1 MRFAA
6 ELLVEGDGFEPSVPV
21 AREAGLCGGRR
32 IAWGSD
38 GAPICGVP
46 TFRIHLP
53 PPESSD
59 ELPIARPLDLLTAL
73 TEPSPNQSS
82 RCSAPGRCASERSGS
97 RPNHEPRLA
106 VPTDKRALHKGKPRR
121 GTPGFSGRTIGIGE
135 HRSPACIK
143 QHRAAIVQVD
153 NFWVRCR
160 PAPMLHSDT

>member
-1 MRFAA
+1 MDSNHRFLSQEKPAYVA
-6 ELLVEGDGFEPSVPV
+6 EGELRGDRTGHQRNLRGTDVSNPSPST
-21 AREAGLCGGRR
+21 RE
-32 IAWGSD
+32 
-38 GAPICGVP
+38 
-46 TFRIHLP
+46 
-53 PPESSD
+53 SD
-59 ELPIARPLDLLTAL
+59 ELPIARLLDLLTAS

-135 HRSPACIK
+135 HRSPASIK
-143 QHRAAIVQVD
+143 QQRAAIVQVD

-160 PAPMLHSDT
+160 PARCYIPILDS